1 MSSLPSTA
9 INLLDKTKPP
19 HRIIWFLAWPTIVE
33 QLLSTLVGYVD
44 SAMVGALGA
53 SATASISVNTS
64 SIWLVN
70 GLLFSVAVGFSVL
83 MARNLGAGNIDTA
96 KIIVKQ
102 AVIAVLVIGTAV
114 SILMSFIGNELPVWM
129 GAPSTVVGPARL
141 YMKWISVGFVA
152 QMGMFVFA
160 ALLRSSGDTRTP
172 LIVNV
177 ATNLVDIVLNFIMIF
192 PSRTISVFGRDV
204 FVYGMDMGV
213 EGASLSTAIVIFG
226 ASITL
231 ATMLFRKRFVAR
243 VSLKESWKFHP
254 GVIRSAFKLA
264 LPVAF
269 ERATL
274 NSGQI
279 VLTRMISGLGEIS
292 LASHYLANTAETIA
306 FLPATGFSS
315 AATTLVAQSL
325 GAKEKDLAHRY
336 ARSCILFGT
345 SFMLVASILMA
356 VFAPQLI
363 SIFSSVPEV
372 IALGST
378 VLRIEAIAEPFF
390 GLSMMVF
397 GILRGAGDT
406 KGPFYLALLGMW
418 AVRVPGSWLLLH
430 FFGLGLQGVWLAMMA
445 DMIVRGIASFIRF
458 RKGNWLH
465 IWDKRQGTVPAPV
478 ITDLD

>member
-1 MSSLPSTA
+1 MSSASPSM

-19 HRIIWFLAWPTIVE
+19 HKIIWFLAWPTIVE
-33 QLLSTLVGYVD
+33 QLLSTLIGYVD
-44 SAMVGALGA
+44 SAMVGSLGA
-53 SATASISVNTS
+53 SATAAISVNTS

-70 GLLFSVAVGFSVL
+70 GLMFSVGVGFSVL
-83 MARNLGAGNIDTA
+83 MARNLGAGNKDTA

-102 AVIAVLVIGTAV
+102 AIIAVLTIGTAI
-114 SILMSFIGNELPVWM
+114 SILMSFIGNELPLWM
-129 GAPSTVVGPARL
+129 GAPSLVVDSARL

-172 LIVNV
+172 LILNI
-177 ATNLVDIVLNFIMIF
+177 ATNVVDIILNFIMIF
-192 PSRTISVFGRDV
+192 PSRTITIFGQDI

-213 EGASLSTAIVIFG
+213 EGASLSTTIVIFAG
-226 ASITL
+226 AIAL
-231 ATMLFRKRFVAR
+231 CVMLFRKRFVAQAR
-243 VSLKESWKFHP
+243 FKDSWKLHP
-254 GVIRSAFKLA
+254 KIIRSAFKLA
-264 LPVAF
+264 LPVAL

-279 VLTRMISGLGEIS
+279 VLTRMISGLGEVA

-315 AATTLVAQSL
+315 AATTLVAHSL
-325 GAKEKDLAHRY
+325 GAKEKGLAHRY

-345 SFMLVASILMA
+345 TFMLVASVLIF

-372 IALGST
+372 VSLGST
-378 VLRIEAIAEPFF
+378 VLRIEALGEPFF

-418 AVRVPGSWLLLH
+418 IVRIPGAWFLITL
-430 FFGLGLQGVWLAMMA
+430 FGFGLQGVWIAMMA
-445 DMIVRGIASFIRF
+445 DMVVRGAASFIRF
-458 RKGNWLH
+458 KKGAWLH
-465 IWDKRQGTVPAPV
+465 VWDKRQGEVPAAL
-478 ITDLD
+478 IDYD